1 MDIRVCPFI
10 ELVDF
15 LSFLKHYCEILELKV
30 KAVSV
35 VIE

>member
-1 MDIRVCPFI
+1 MDIRVRQFI

-30 KAVSV
+30 EAFSV